1 MAGFKLT
8 KAQCTERDGF
18 AKKLS
23 DASDKVVDAVAEYN
37 ATLEAARE
45 FCVDIA
51 QLGQDEWDDKS
62 EKWQESDRGTDCGG
76 WIDQWRDVDLEAVEE
91 PEFPHGAMDELPE
104 SAA

>member
-23 DASDKVVDAVAEYN
+23 DASDKVADAVAEYN
-37 ATLEAARE
+37 NTLEAARE

-51 QLGQDEWDDKS
+51 EASQSEWDDKS
-62 EKWQESDRGTDCGG
+62 EKWQESDRGTECSG
-76 WIDQWRDVDLEAVEE
+76 WIDQWRDVDLEGLEE
-91 PEFPHGAMDELPE
+91 LEFPHGLLDDLPD
-104 SAA
+104 SAS

>member
-37 ATLEAARE
+37 NTLEAARE
-45 FCVDIA
+45 F
-51 QLGQDEWDDKS
+51 
-62 EKWQESDRGTDCGG
+62 
-76 WIDQWRDVDLEAVEE
+76 
-91 PEFPHGAMDELPE
+91 
-104 SAA
+104 